1 MAYPRPNAMPPPSAP
16 PSARRIAVVI
26 WAALLGGVL
35 IFSGVA
41 LLVPMGRP
49 LGPELASV
57 LLLVTLAVAVLS
69 VALSFW
75 MPRRIRPGGAVV
87 TGDQLALT
95 RSVIAAA
102 LCEGP
107 TLFAVVG
114 LLLTHD
120 ASLLLP
126 YAVSLI
132 ALLAHF
138 PGSARWERLR
148 AGGRDDAPGGGSGAA
163 GGRRPSRM
171 VRE

>member
-1 MAYPRPNAMPPPSAP
+1 MPPPSVP

-26 WAALLGGVL
+26 WTALLGGVV

-57 LLLVTLAVAVLS
+57 LLLVTLAVAALS

-75 MPRRIRPGGAVV
+75 IPRRIRPGGAVV
-87 TGDQLALT
+87 TGDQLALSRT
-95 RSVIAAA
+95 VIAAA

-114 LLLTHD
+114 LVLTRD

-132 ALLAHF
+132 ALLSHF

-148 AGGRDDAPGGGSGAA
+148 AGGRDDAPGGGSGTA
-163 GGRRPSRM
+163 GGRPPPRM

>member
-1 MAYPRPNAMPPPSAP
+1 MPPASTP
-16 PSARRIAVVI
+16 PPARRIAVVI
-26 WAALLGGVL
+26 WAALFGGVV

-57 LLLVTLAVAVLS
+57 LLLATLAVAAIS
-69 VALSFW
+69 VAFSFW
-75 MPRRIRPGGAVV
+75 IPRRIRPGGAVV

-95 RSVIAAA
+95 RTVIASA

-107 TLFAVVG
+107 ALFAVVG
-114 LLLTHD
+114 LMLTRD

-126 YAVSLI
+126 YAVSLV

-148 AGGRDDAPGGGSGAA
+148 AGGRDDAPGGGSGGA
-163 GGRRPSRM
+163 GGRPPARM